1 MQVVHR
7 IGIGVSRDMRA
18 GWMAWGAA
26 LLLAGVAIAC
36 DPAEQGGATPV
47 TSATVDGGSARSGE
61 VASAVIEGGSE
72 KAGEVAPAPA
82 GDDGSSPAKGAGN
95 PLGELVPPA
104 PGQERLVGVVAE
116 HLPAGGYTYL
126 WVEPE
131 QGPARWVVTMRRDVG
146 QGDRVSV
153 DSLGSRH
160 DFYSRRLDRRFAEL
174 VFGVVEIVG

>member
-1 MQVVHR
+1 MMTGTNMQGVHR
-7 IGIGVSRDMRA
+7 SFGVAARGLRA
-18 GWMAWGAA
+18 AWLAWGAA
-26 LLLAGVAIAC
+26 LLLAGVAAAC
-36 DPAEQGGATPV
+36 DPAAQADLPAKAEVAA
-47 TSATVDGGSARSGE
+47 SADGGS
-61 VASAVIEGGSE
+61 VHASAADGSE
-72 KAGEVAPAPA
+72 
-82 GDDGSSPAKGAGN
+82 S
-95 PLGELVPPA
+95 PLGGLVPPA

-131 QGPARWVVTMRRDVG
+131 HGDPRWVVTVRRDVG
-146 QGDRVSV
+146 AGDRIRV

>member
-1 MQVVHR
+1 MQVIHR
-7 IGIGVSRDMRA
+7 SGVGASRDTRD

-26 LLLAGVAIAC
+26 LLLAGAAIAC
-36 DPAEQGGATPV
+36 DSAGQGAAEPV
-47 TSATVDGGSARSGE
+47 ASVVIDGGR
-61 VASAVIEGGSE
+61 E
-72 KAGEVAPAPA
+72 KAAEAAPAPVA
-82 GDDGSSPAKGAGN
+82 DDRSTQTKRAGN

-146 QGDRVSV
+146 PGDRVSV